1 MKIKHLP
8 IKDLTFKILNKNYLN
23 TQIFKQLDEKK
34 DRQPLQLTKRIKGTI
49 ALLLVTTIILS
60 VIYASDYLKT
70 HENNVFATDSFT
82 IVSEEKELCRLRD
95 PELLDTVLLKLSKD
109 LKNRLHHEIQIESE
123 FNLVASKAKD
133 KEIVSEDELYELISS
148 NIIYSIMAY
157 QINVNGE
164 KIGIVN
170 SEYEA
175 NNVVEEVKLH
185 FSKDYDKESL

>member
-95 PELLDTVLLKLSKD
+95 PELL
-109 LKNRLHHEIQIESE
+109 
-123 FNLVASKAKD
+123 
-133 KEIVSEDELYELISS
+133 
-148 NIIYSIMAY
+148 
-157 QINVNGE
+157 
-164 KIGIVN
+164 
-170 SEYEA
+170 
-175 NNVVEEVKLH
+175 
-185 FSKDYDKESL
+185 